1 MPINGLFLNIG
12 ISDTI
17 KSDPNEYTDEG
28 IPLLVPLKY
37 GSITHFADAV
47 DQAYRDVI
55 KIYHVTLYMIG
66 RRLFTK
72 EKTACRQTMA

>member
-37 GSITHFADAV
+37 GSITHFAHA
-47 DQAYRDVI
+47 
-55 KIYHVTLYMIG
+55 IYC
-66 RRLFTK
+66 
-72 EKTACRQTMA
+72 A